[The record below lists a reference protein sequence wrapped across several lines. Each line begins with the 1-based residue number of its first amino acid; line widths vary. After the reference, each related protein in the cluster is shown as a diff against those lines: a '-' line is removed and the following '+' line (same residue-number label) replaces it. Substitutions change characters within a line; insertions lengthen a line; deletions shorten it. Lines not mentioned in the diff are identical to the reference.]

1 MKPRN
6 KRDAHLKRR
15 FDAATTLSGE
25 VLGRQIREERRLWK
39 KTMSKQSRKLDR
51 DEIDEE
57 LDLLDLD
64 Q

>member
-15 FDAATTLSGE
+15 FDAAKNLSGE
-25 VLGRQIREERRLWK
+25 ILGRQIREERKLWK
-39 KTMSKQSRKLDR
+39 KTMSKQSRKLDQE
-51 DEIDEE
+51 EIDEE